1 MGISK
6 YFFFF
11 FETLEIQIVYTS
23 SKHVFYSVQYLTSI
37 LKELRNC
44 ILCIIPVWSL
54 FCSIRVYKSLHF
66 LQILLVKLG
75 FVFLCFGFSCFC
87 ISVFLFLYICSF
99 AISFEFNVLI
109 DLITWYNQSGTKT
122 NHVLFK
128 FVFTLFRSSHR
139 KCFIQKAVLNP
150 LMPGGNKKVTH
161 TLANL
166 QLKPAGLFK
175 YG

>member
-1 MGISK
+1 M
-6 YFFFF
+6 FWF
-11 FETLEIQIVYTS
+11 
-23 SKHVFYSVQYLTSI
+23 
-37 LKELRNC
+37 
-44 ILCIIPVWSL
+44 
-54 FCSIRVYKSLHF
+54 
-66 LQILLVKLG
+66 
-75 FVFLCFGFSCFC
+75 FVFLY
-87 ISVFLFLYICSF
+87 LY
-99 AISFEFNVLI
+99 VLI
-109 DLITWYNQSGTKT
+109 DLITWYNQSGNKT

-175 YG
+175 YV